1 MEDESKK
8 GVIGTRSCRLARG
21 FAEWMSR
28 SQVTQRA
35 AASALQ
41 VKWAG
46 ACSQTSQ
53 TGTRAWREA
62 SLFAAWILESQLM
75 HRKAESARQNNVAV
89 ADLHE
94 SQSFEA
100 IEEEEEEE
108 EYEGFKL
115 LFCSVVPSS
124 KK

>member
-1 MEDESKK
+1 
-8 GVIGTRSCRLARG
+8 
-21 FAEWMSR
+21 MSR

-53 TGTRAWREA
+53 TETRAWREA

-100 IEEEEEEE
+100 IEEEDEEG
-108 EYEGFKL
+108 EYEDSEASL
-115 LFCSVVPSS
+115 L
-124 KK
+124 